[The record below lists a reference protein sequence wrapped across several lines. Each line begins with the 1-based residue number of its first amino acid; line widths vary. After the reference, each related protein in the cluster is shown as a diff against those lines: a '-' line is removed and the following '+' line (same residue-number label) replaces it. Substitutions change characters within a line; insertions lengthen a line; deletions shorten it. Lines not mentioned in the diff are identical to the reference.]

1 MKIQFDENQLLSIYD
16 EKLPQLRNYQYI
28 LDWYQIETTDRVIF
42 AYQKRAWKLINLKN
56 LGDGMQV
63 AFSPKTLLSINSL
76 IFDKDQ
82 FLNILSLFQ
91 GFNEETWIKYH
102 FLPFWNWD
110 IVILKGLLTTLNSP
124 EINIEKTKWWTI
136 ISWLTKTFLFPET
149 TEDHLSFLFALALI
163 YGKFEG
169 KDWNLKSIKIHL
181 PLIWI
186 QAQLEEKLINMC
198 KNLQKIWLFIKRNT
212 DHHAEKKI
220 FQFQI
225 NDFELLTLFASWNSL
240 FKDLPQ
246 RNTELISNQNTTIK
260 NQLISFIEET
270 TIPAIS
276 NKEQILPILKNQTL
290 KFLKY

>member
-1 MKIQFDENQLLSIYD
+1 MKIQFDENQILSIYD

-28 LDWYQIETTDRVIF
+28 LDWYQIETTDRLVF

-63 AFSPKTLLSINSL
+63 AFSPKTPLSINSL
-76 IFDKDQ
+76 IFDRDQ

-110 IVILKGLLTTLNSP
+110 VVILKGLLTTLNSP

-149 TEDHLSFLFALALI
+149 AEDHLSFLFALALI

-186 QAQLEEKLINMC
+186 QAQLEEKLINMY
-198 KNLQKIWLFIKRNT
+198 KNLQKSWLFIKRNT
-212 DHHAEKKI
+212 DHYAEKKI

-225 NDFELLTLFASWNSL
+225 NDFELLTLFVSWNSL

-276 NKEQILPILKNQTL
+276 NKEKILPVLKNQTL

>member
-1 MKIQFDENQLLSIYD
+1 MKIAFDHNNILTLID
-16 EKLPQLRNYQYI
+16 PDIPQHKTYTYV
-28 LDWYQIETTDRVIF
+28 LDNYQIESTDTLLFV
-42 AYQKRAWKLINLKN
+42 YQKRAWKLINLKN
-56 LGDGMQV
+56 LGDGMQI
-63 AFSPKTLLSINSL
+63 AFSPKIPISTESL
-76 IFDKDQ
+76 DFQKDQ

-91 GFNEETWIKYH
+91 GFNEETWITYH

-110 IVILKGLLTTLNSP
+110 ILLLKKLLTTLSSP

-198 KNLQKIWLFIKRNT
+198 KNLQKSWLFIKRNT

-225 NDFELLTLFASWNSL
+225 NDFELLTLFTSWNSL

-246 RNTELISNQNTTIK
+246 RNTELISNQNITIK
-260 NQLISFIEET
+260 SQLISFIEKLQ
-270 TIPAIS
+270 IPEIS
-276 NKEQILPILKNQTL
+276 NKDEILQTIENQTL

>member
-1 MKIQFDENQLLSIYD
+1 MKIAFDHNNILTLID
-16 EKLPQLRNYQYI
+16 PDIPQHKTYTYV
-28 LDWYQIETTDRVIF
+28 LDNYQIESTDTLLFV
-42 AYQKRAWKLINLKN
+42 YQKRAWKLINLKN

-63 AFSPKTLLSINSL
+63 AFSPKTPPSINSL

-110 IVILKGLLTTLNSP
+110 IVILKGLLTTLSYP

-136 ISWLTKTFLFPET
+136 ISWLKKTFLFPET
-149 TEDHLSFLFALALI
+149 AEDHLSFLFALALI

-198 KNLQKIWLFIKRNT
+198 KNLQKSWLFIKRNT

-246 RNTELISNQNTTIK
+246 RNTQLISNQNTTIK

-276 NKEQILPILKNQTL
+276 NKEQILPVLKNQTL

>member
-28 LDWYQIETTDRVIF
+28 LDWYQIETTDRLIF
-42 AYQKRAWKLINLKN
+42 AYQKRTWKLINLKN

-63 AFSPKTLLSINSL
+63 AFSPKTPLSTDTL

-110 IVILKGLLTTLNSP
+110 IPLLRELLTTLSYP

-136 ISWLTKTFLFPET
+136 ISWLTKAFLFPET
-149 TEDHLSFLFALALI
+149 TKDHLSFLFALALI

-169 KDWNLKSIKIHL
+169 KDWTLKSIKIHL

-186 QAQLEEKLINMC
+186 QAQLEEKLINIC

-225 NDFELLTLFASWNSL
+225 NDFELLTLFVSWNSL

-276 NKEQILPILKNQTL
+276 NKEKILPVLKNQTL

>member
-16 EKLPQLRNYQYI
+16 EKLPQLKNYQYI
-28 LDWYQIETTDRVIF
+28 LDWYQIETTDRLIF
-42 AYQKRAWKLINLKN
+42 AYQKRIWKLINLKN
-56 LGDGMQV
+56 LGEGMQI
-63 AFSPKTLLSINSL
+63 AFSPKTSISTESL
-76 IFDKDQ
+76 GFQKDQ

-91 GFNEETWIKYH
+91 VFNEETWVKYH

-110 IVILKGLLTTLNSP
+110 IIVLKGLLTTLNYP

-136 ISWLTKTFLFPET
+136 ISWLKKTFLFPET
-149 TEDHLSFLFALALI
+149 AEDHLSFLFTLALI

-212 DHHAEKKI
+212 DHHSEKKI
-220 FQFQI
+220 LQFQI
-225 NDFELLTLFASWNSL
+225 NDFELLTLFASWSSL

-246 RNTELISNQNTTIK
+246 RNTEQISAQNTAI
-260 NQLISFIEET
+260 NSQLI
-270 TIPAIS
+270 
-276 NKEQILPILKNQTL
+276 
-290 KFLKY
+290 

>member
-1 MKIQFDENQLLSIYD
+1 MKIAFDHNNILTLID
-16 EKLPQLRNYQYI
+16 PDIPQHKTYTYV
-28 LDWYQIETTDRVIF
+28 LDNYQIESTDTLLFV
-42 AYQKRAWKLINLKN
+42 YQKRAWKLINLKN
-56 LGDGMQV
+56 LGDGMQI
-63 AFSPKTLLSINSL
+63 AFSPKIPISTESL
-76 IFDKDQ
+76 DFQKDQ

-91 GFNEETWIKYH
+91 GFNEETWITYH

-110 IVILKGLLTTLNSP
+110 ILLLKKLLTTLSSP

-198 KNLQKIWLFIKRNT
+198 KNLQKSWLFIKRNT

-225 NDFELLTLFASWNSL
+225 NDFELLTLFTSWNSL

-246 RNTELISNQNTTIK
+246 RNTELISAQNTAIK
-260 NQLISFIEET
+260 SQLISFIEKLQ
-270 TIPAIS
+270 IPEIS
-276 NKEQILPILKNQTL
+276 NKDEILQTIENQTL

>member
-1 MKIQFDENQLLSIYD
+1 MKIAFDHNNILTLIDREI
-16 EKLPQLRNYQYI
+16 PQHKTYTYV
-28 LDWYQIETTDRVIF
+28 LDNYQIESTDTLLFV
-42 AYQKRAWKLINLKN
+42 YQKRAWKLINLKN

-63 AFSPKTLLSINSL
+63 AFSSKAPISTDSL
-76 IFDKDQ
+76 TFDKDQ

-110 IVILKGLLTTLNSP
+110 IVVLKGLLTTLNYP

-136 ISWLTKTFLFPET
+136 ISWLKKTFLFPET
-149 TEDHLSFLFALALI
+149 AEDHLSFLFTLALI

-220 FQFQI
+220 FQLQI
-225 NDFELLTLFASWNSL
+225 NDFELLTLFTSWNSL
-240 FKDLPQ
+240 FKNLPQ
-246 RNTELISNQNTTIK
+246 RNTELISAQNTAIK
-260 NQLISFIEET
+260 SQLISFIEELQ
-270 TIPAIS
+270 IPEIS
-276 NKEQILPILKNQTL
+276 NKDEILQTIENQTL

>member
-1 MKIQFDENQLLSIYD
+1 MKIQFDENQILSIYD

-28 LDWYQIETTDRVIF
+28 LDWYQIETTDRLVF

-63 AFSPKTLLSINSL
+63 AFSPKTPLSINSL
-76 IFDKDQ
+76 ILDRDQ

-110 IVILKGLLTTLNSP
+110 VVILKGLLTTLNSP

-149 TEDHLSFLFALALI
+149 AEDHLSFLFALALI

-198 KNLQKIWLFIKRNT
+198 KNLQKSWLFIKRNT
-212 DHHAEKKI
+212 DHYAEKKI

-225 NDFELLTLFASWNSL
+225 NDFELLTLFVSWNSL

-276 NKEQILPILKNQTL
+276 NKEKILPVLKNQTL

>member
-28 LDWYQIETTDRVIF
+28 LDWYQIETTDRLVF

-63 AFSPKTLLSINSL
+63 AFSPKTPLSINSL
-76 IFDKDQ
+76 IFDRNQ

-110 IVILKGLLTTLNSP
+110 IVILKGLLTRLNSP
-124 EINIEKTKWWTI
+124 EINIKKTKWWTI
-136 ISWLTKTFLFPET
+136 ISWLTKTFLFPEKA
-149 TEDHLSFLFALALI
+149 EDHLSFLFALALI

-198 KNLQKIWLFIKRNT
+198 KSLQKIWLFIKRNT

-246 RNTELISNQNTTIK
+246 RNTQLISNQNTTIK

-270 TIPAIS
+270 TIPGIS
-276 NKEQILPILKNQTL
+276 NKEQILAVLKNQTL

>member
-1 MKIQFDENQLLSIYD
+1 MKITFDHNNILMLIDPEI
-16 EKLPQLRNYQYI
+16 PQHKTYTYV
-28 LDWYQIETTDRVIF
+28 LDNYQIESTDTLLFV
-42 AYQKRAWKLINLKN
+42 YQKRAWKLINLKN
-56 LGDGMQV
+56 LGEGMQI
-63 AFSPKTLLSINSL
+63 AFSPKNPISTESL
-76 IFDKDQ
+76 TFEKDQ

-91 GFNEETWIKYH
+91 GFNEESWIKYH
-102 FLPFWNWD
+102 FLPFWNRD
-110 IVILKGLLTTLNSP
+110 ILLLKKLLTTLSSL

-136 ISWLTKTFLFPET
+136 ISWLTKAFLFPET

-212 DHHAEKKI
+212 DHHSEKKI
-220 FQFQI
+220 LQFQI
-225 NDFELLTLFASWNSL
+225 NDFELLTLFASWSSL

-246 RNTELISNQNTTIK
+246 RNTEQISAQNTAIK
-260 NQLISFIEET
+260 SQLISFIEELQ
-270 TIPAIS
+270 IPEIS
-276 NKEQILPILKNQTL
+276 NKDEILQTIENQTL

>member
-28 LDWYQIETTDRVIF
+28 LDWYQIETTDRLIF
-42 AYQKRAWKLINLKN
+42 AYQKRTWKLINLKN

-63 AFSPKTLLSINSL
+63 AFSPKTPLSTDTL

-110 IVILKGLLTTLNSP
+110 IVVLKGLLTRLSSP
-124 EINIEKTKWWTI
+124 EINIEQTKGWTV
-136 ISWLTKTFLFPET
+136 ISWLKKTFLFPET
-149 TEDHLSFLFALALI
+149 AEDHLSFLFALALI

-169 KDWNLKSIKIHL
+169 KDWTLKSIKIHL

-186 QAQLEEKLINMC
+186 QAQLEEKLINIC
-198 KNLQKIWLFIKRNT
+198 KNLQKSWLFIKRNT

-246 RNTELISNQNTTIK
+246 RNTELIANQNTTIK

>member
-28 LDWYQIETTDRVIF
+28 LDWYQIETTDRLIF
-42 AYQKRAWKLINLKN
+42 AYQKRTWKLINLKN

-63 AFSPKTLLSINSL
+63 AFGTQTPLSTDTLT
-76 IFDKDQ
+76 FDKDQ
-82 FLNILSLFQ
+82 FLNTLSLFQ

-110 IVILKGLLTTLNSP
+110 IVVLRELLTTLNSP

-136 ISWLTKTFLFPET
+136 ISWLTKAFLFPET
-149 TEDHLSFLFALALI
+149 TKDHLSFLFALALI

-169 KDWNLKSIKIHL
+169 KDWTLKSIKIHL

-186 QAQLEEKLINMC
+186 QAQLEEKLITMC

>member
-1 MKIQFDENQLLSIYD
+1 MKIAFDHNNILTLIDPEI
-16 EKLPQLRNYQYI
+16 PQHKTYTYV
-28 LDWYQIETTDRVIF
+28 LDNYQIESTDTLLFV
-42 AYQKRAWKLINLKN
+42 YQKRAWKLINLKN

-63 AFSPKTLLSINSL
+63 AFSSKAPISTDLLT
-76 IFDKDQ
+76 FDKDQ
-82 FLNILSLFQ
+82 FLNLLSLFQ

-110 IVILKGLLTTLNSP
+110 IVVLKGLLTMLSSP

-136 ISWLTKTFLFPET
+136 ISWLKKTFLFPET
-149 TEDHLSFLFALALI
+149 AEDHLSFLFTLALI

-246 RNTELISNQNTTIK
+246 RNTELISAQNTAIK
-260 NQLISFIEET
+260 RQLISFIEELQ
-270 TIPAIS
+270 IPEIS
-276 NKEQILPILKNQTL
+276 NKDGILQTIENQTL

>member
-16 EKLPQLRNYQYI
+16 EKLPQLKNYQYI
-28 LDWYQIETTDRVIF
+28 LDWYQIETTDRLIF
-42 AYQKRAWKLINLKN
+42 AYQKRIWKLINLKN

-63 AFSPKTLLSINSL
+63 AFGAQTPLSTDTLT
-76 IFDKDQ
+76 FDKDQ

-110 IVILKGLLTTLNSP
+110 ILLLRELLTTLSYS
-124 EINIEKTKWWTI
+124 EIDIEKTKWWTI
-136 ISWLTKTFLFPET
+136 ISWLKKNFLFPET
-149 TEDHLSFLFALALI
+149 AEDHLSFLFALALI

-225 NDFELLTLFASWNSL
+225 NDFELLTLFTRWNSL
-240 FKDLPQ
+240 LKDLPQ

-260 NQLISFIEET
+260 NQLISFIKELQ
-270 TIPAIS
+270 IPEIS
-276 NKEQILPILKNQTL
+276 NKDGILQTIENQTL

>member
-1 MKIQFDENQLLSIYD
+1 MKIAFDHN
-16 EKLPQLRNYQYI
+16 NI
-28 LDWYQIETTDRVIF
+28 LTLIDREILQHKTYTYVLDNYQIESTDTLLFV
-42 AYQKRAWKLINLKN
+42 YQKRAWKLINLKN

-63 AFSPKTLLSINSL
+63 AFSSKAPISTDSL
-76 IFDKDQ
+76 TFDKDQ
-82 FLNILSLFQ
+82 FLNLLSLFQ

-110 IVILKGLLTTLNSP
+110 IVVLKGLLTTLNYP
-124 EINIEKTKWWTI
+124 EINIEKTKWWTT
-136 ISWLTKTFLFPET
+136 ISWLKKTFLFPET
-149 TEDHLSFLFALALI
+149 AEDHLSFLFTLALI

-220 FQFQI
+220 FQLQI
-225 NDFELLTLFASWNSL
+225 NDFELLTLFTSWNSL
-240 FKDLPQ
+240 FKNLPQ
-246 RNTELISNQNTTIK
+246 RNTELISAQNTAIK
-260 NQLISFIEET
+260 SQLISFIEELQ
-270 TIPAIS
+270 IPEIS
-276 NKEQILPILKNQTL
+276 NKDEILQTIENQTL

>member
-28 LDWYQIETTDRVIF
+28 LDWYQIETTDRLIF

-63 AFSPKTLLSINSL
+63 AFSPKTPLSINSL

-91 GFNEETWIKYH
+91 GFNEETWITYH

-110 IVILKGLLTTLNSP
+110 IVVLRKLLTTLSSP

-136 ISWLTKTFLFPET
+136 ISWLKKNFLFPET

-169 KDWNLKSIKIHL
+169 KDWTLKSTKIHL
-181 PLIWI
+181 PIIWI
-186 QAQLEEKLINMC
+186 QAQLEEKLITMC

-225 NDFELLTLFASWNSL
+225 NDFELLTLFANWNSL

>member
-16 EKLPQLRNYQYI
+16 EKLPQLKNYQYT
-28 LDWYQIETTDRVIF
+28 LDWYQIETTDRLIF

-56 LGDGMQV
+56 LGDGMQA
-63 AFSPKTLLSINSL
+63 AFSPKTPLSINSL

-110 IVILKGLLTTLNSP
+110 IVVLRELSTTLNYP

-136 ISWLTKTFLFPET
+136 ISWLKKTFLFPET
-149 TEDHLSFLFALALI
+149 PKDHLSFLFALALI

>member
-1 MKIQFDENQLLSIYD
+1 MKIAFDHNNILTLIDPEI
-16 EKLPQLRNYQYI
+16 PQHKTYTYV
-28 LDWYQIETTDRVIF
+28 LDNYQIESTDTLLFV
-42 AYQKRAWKLINLKN
+42 YQKRAWKLINLKN

-63 AFSPKTLLSINSL
+63 AFSPKTPISTESL
-76 IFDKDQ
+76 DFQKDQ

-110 IVILKGLLTTLNSP
+110 ILLLRELLTTLSYS
-124 EINIEKTKWWTI
+124 EIDIEKTKWWTI

-169 KDWNLKSIKIHL
+169 KDWNLKSIKMHL

-186 QAQLEEKLINMC
+186 QAQLEEKLINIC

-240 FKDLPQ
+240 FKYLPQ
-246 RNTELISNQNTTIK
+246 RNTELIANQNTTIK
-260 NQLISFIEET
+260 HQLISFIKET
-270 TIPAIS
+270 TTPNIS
-276 NKEQILPILKNQTL
+276 NKEQILPVLKNQTL

>member
-1 MKIQFDENQLLSIYD
+1 MKIAFDHNNILTLID
-16 EKLPQLRNYQYI
+16 PDIPQHKTYTYV
-28 LDWYQIETTDRVIF
+28 LDNYQIESTDTLLFV
-42 AYQKRAWKLINLKN
+42 YQKRAWKLINLKN
-56 LGDGMQV
+56 LGEGMQI
-63 AFSPKTLLSINSL
+63 AFSPKTPISTEALN
-76 IFDKDQ
+76 FQKDQ

-110 IVILKGLLTTLNSP
+110 ILLLKKLLTTLSSP

-136 ISWLTKTFLFPET
+136 ISWLKKTFLFPET
-149 TEDHLSFLFALALI
+149 AEDHLSFLFALALI

-198 KNLQKIWLFIKRNT
+198 KNLQKSWLFIKRNT

-260 NQLISFIEET
+260 NQLISFIKET

-276 NKEQILPILKNQTL
+276 NKEQILPVLKNQTL

>member
-28 LDWYQIETTDRVIF
+28 LDWYQIETTDRLIF
-42 AYQKRAWKLINLKN
+42 AYQKRTWKLINLKN

-63 AFSPKTLLSINSL
+63 AFSPKTPISTESL
-76 IFDKDQ
+76 DFQKDQ

-110 IVILKGLLTTLNSP
+110 IVVLRELSTTLNYP

-136 ISWLTKTFLFPET
+136 ISWLKKTFLFPET
-149 TEDHLSFLFALALI
+149 PKDHLSFLFALALI

-225 NDFELLTLFASWNSL
+225 NDFELLTLFSSWNSL

-246 RNTELISNQNTTIK
+246 RNTKLIANQNTTIK

>member
-28 LDWYQIETTDRVIF
+28 LDWYQIATTDRLIF

-56 LGDGMQV
+56 LGEGMQI
-63 AFSPKTLLSINSL
+63 AFSPKTSISTESL
-76 IFDKDQ
+76 GFQKDQ

-110 IVILKGLLTTLNSP
+110 ILLLRELLTTLSYS
-124 EINIEKTKWWTI
+124 EIDIEKTKWWTI

-198 KNLQKIWLFIKRNT
+198 KNLQKSWLFIKRNT

-276 NKEQILPILKNQTL
+276 NKEQILPVLKNQTL

>member
-1 MKIQFDENQLLSIYD
+1 MKIAFDHNNILTLIDREI
-16 EKLPQLRNYQYI
+16 PQHKTYTYV
-28 LDWYQIETTDRVIF
+28 LDNYQIESTDTLLFV
-42 AYQKRAWKLINLKN
+42 YQKRAWKLINLKN

-63 AFSPKTLLSINSL
+63 AFSSKAPISTDSL
-76 IFDKDQ
+76 TFDKDQ
-82 FLNILSLFQ
+82 FLNLLSLFQ

-110 IVILKGLLTTLNSP
+110 IVVLKGLLTTLNYP
-124 EINIEKTKWWTI
+124 EINIEKTKWWTT
-136 ISWLTKTFLFPET
+136 ISWLKKTFLFPET
-149 TEDHLSFLFALALI
+149 AEDHLSFLFTLTLI

-220 FQFQI
+220 FQLQI
-225 NDFELLTLFASWNSL
+225 NDFELLTLFTSWNSL
-240 FKDLPQ
+240 FKNLPQ
-246 RNTELISNQNTTIK
+246 RNTELISAQNTAIK
-260 NQLISFIEET
+260 SQLISFIEELQ
-270 TIPAIS
+270 IPEIS
-276 NKEQILPILKNQTL
+276 NKDEILQTIENQTL

>member
-28 LDWYQIETTDRVIF
+28 LDWYQIETTDRLVF
-42 AYQKRAWKLINLKN
+42 AYQKRTWKLINLKN

-63 AFSPKTLLSINSL
+63 AFGAQTPLSTDTL

-82 FLNILSLFQ
+82 FLNTLSLFQ

-110 IVILKGLLTTLNSP
+110 ILLLKKLLTTLSSP
-124 EINIEKTKWWTI
+124 EINIEKTKWWTL
-136 ISWLTKTFLFPET
+136 ISWLKKTFLFPEMP
-149 TEDHLSFLFALALI
+149 EDHVSFLFALALI

-260 NQLISFIEET
+260 NQLISFIKET

>member
-16 EKLPQLRNYQYI
+16 EKLPQPRNYQYI
-28 LDWYQIETTDRVIF
+28 LDWYQIETTDRLIF
-42 AYQKRAWKLINLKN
+42 AYQKRAWKIINLKN

-63 AFSPKTLLSINSL
+63 AFSPKAPISTDSL
-76 IFDKDQ
+76 TFDKDQ

-110 IVILKGLLTTLNSP
+110 ILLLRELLTTLSYP

-136 ISWLTKTFLFPET
+136 ISWLKKTFLFPEIA
-149 TEDHLSFLFALALI
+149 EDHLSFLFALALI

-225 NDFELLTLFASWNSL
+225 NDFELLTLFASWNGL

-246 RNTELISNQNTTIK
+246 RNTELISAQNTAIK
-260 NQLISFIEET
+260 SQLISFIEGLQ
-270 TIPAIS
+270 IPEIS
-276 NKEQILPILKNQTL
+276 NKDGILQTIENQTL

>member
-28 LDWYQIETTDRVIF
+28 LDWYQIETTDRLIF

-63 AFSPKTLLSINSL
+63 AFSPKTPLSINSL

-110 IVILKGLLTTLNSP
+110 IVVLKRILTTLNYP
-124 EINIEKTKWWTI
+124 EINIEKTKWWTL
-136 ISWLTKTFLFPET
+136 ISWLKKTFVFPEMP
-149 TEDHLSFLFALALI
+149 ENHLSFLFALALI

-198 KNLQKIWLFIKRNT
+198 KSLQKIWLFIKRNT
-212 DHHAEKKI
+212 DHYAEKKI

-225 NDFELLTLFASWNSL
+225 NDFELLTLFVSWNSL

-276 NKEQILPILKNQTL
+276 NKEQILPVLKNQTL

>member
-16 EKLPQLRNYQYI
+16 EKLPQLKNYQYI
-28 LDWYQIETTDRVIF
+28 LDWYQIETTDRLIF
-42 AYQKRAWKLINLKN
+42 AYQKRTWKLINLKN

-63 AFSPKTLLSINSL
+63 AFSPKTPLSTDTL

-110 IVILKGLLTTLNSP
+110 ILLLRELLTTLSYP

-136 ISWLTKTFLFPET
+136 ISWLTKAFLFPET
-149 TEDHLSFLFALALI
+149 TKDHLSFLFALALI

-169 KDWNLKSIKIHL
+169 KDWTLKSIKIHL

-186 QAQLEEKLINMC
+186 QAQLEEKLINIC

>member
-1 MKIQFDENQLLSIYD
+1 MKIAFDHNNILTLID
-16 EKLPQLRNYQYI
+16 PDIPQHKTYTYV
-28 LDWYQIETTDRVIF
+28 LDNYQIESTDTLLFV
-42 AYQKRAWKLINLKN
+42 YQKRAWKLINLKN

-63 AFSPKTLLSINSL
+63 AFSSKAPISTDSL
-76 IFDKDQ
+76 TFDKDQ
-82 FLNILSLFQ
+82 FLNLLSLFQ

-110 IVILKGLLTTLNSP
+110 IVVLKGLLTTLNYP
-124 EINIEKTKWWTI
+124 EINIEKTKWWTT
-136 ISWLTKTFLFPET
+136 ISWLKKTFLFPET
-149 TEDHLSFLFALALI
+149 AEDHLSFLFTLTLI

-198 KNLQKIWLFIKRNT
+198 KNLQKIRLFIKRNT

-220 FQFQI
+220 FQLQI
-225 NDFELLTLFASWNSL
+225 NDFELLTLFTSWNSL
-240 FKDLPQ
+240 FKNLPQ
-246 RNTELISNQNTTIK
+246 RNTELISAQNTAIK
-260 NQLISFIEET
+260 SQLISFIEELQ
-270 TIPAIS
+270 IPEIS
-276 NKEQILPILKNQTL
+276 NKDEILQTIENQTL

>member
-1 MKIQFDENQLLSIYD
+1 MKIAFDHNNILTLID
-16 EKLPQLRNYQYI
+16 PDIPQHKTYTYV
-28 LDWYQIETTDRVIF
+28 LDNYQIESTDTLLFV
-42 AYQKRAWKLINLKN
+42 YQKRAWKLINLKN
-56 LGDGMQV
+56 LGDGMQI
-63 AFSPKTLLSINSL
+63 AFSPKIPISTESL
-76 IFDKDQ
+76 DFQKDQ

-91 GFNEETWIKYH
+91 GFNEETWITYH

-110 IVILKGLLTTLNSP
+110 ILLLKKLLTTLSSP

-198 KNLQKIWLFIKRNT
+198 KNLQKSWLFIKRNT

-225 NDFELLTLFASWNSL
+225 NDFELLTLFTSWNSL

-246 RNTELISNQNTTIK
+246 RNTELISAQNTAIK
-260 NQLISFIEET
+260 SQLISFIEELQ
-270 TIPAIS
+270 IPEIS
-276 NKEQILPILKNQTL
+276 NKDEILQTIENQTL

>member
-28 LDWYQIETTDRVIF
+28 LDWYQIEATDRLVF

-63 AFSPKTLLSINSL
+63 AFSPKTPLSINSL

-110 IVILKGLLTTLNSP
+110 VVILKGLLTTLNSP
-124 EINIEKTKWWTI
+124 EINIKKTKWWTI
-136 ISWLTKTFLFPET
+136 ISWLTKTFLFPEKA
-149 TEDHLSFLFALALI
+149 EDHLSFLFALALI

-198 KNLQKIWLFIKRNT
+198 KSLQKIWLFIKRNT

-246 RNTELISNQNTTIK
+246 RNTQLISNQNTTIK

-270 TIPAIS
+270 TIPGIS
-276 NKEQILPILKNQTL
+276 NKEQILAVLKNQTL

>member
-1 MKIQFDENQLLSIYD
+1 MKIAFDHNNILTLIDREI
-16 EKLPQLRNYQYI
+16 PQHKTYTYV
-28 LDWYQIETTDRVIF
+28 LDNYQIESTDTLLFV
-42 AYQKRAWKLINLKN
+42 YQKRAWTLINLKN

-63 AFSPKTLLSINSL
+63 AFSSKAPISTDSL
-76 IFDKDQ
+76 TFDKDQ
-82 FLNILSLFQ
+82 FLNLLSLFQ

-110 IVILKGLLTTLNSP
+110 IVVLKGLLTTLNYP
-124 EINIEKTKWWTI
+124 EINIEKTKWWTT
-136 ISWLTKTFLFPET
+136 ISWLKKTFLFPET
-149 TEDHLSFLFALALI
+149 AEDHLSFLFTLALI

-220 FQFQI
+220 FQLQI
-225 NDFELLTLFASWNSL
+225 NDFELLTLFTSWNSL
-240 FKDLPQ
+240 FKNLPQ
-246 RNTELISNQNTTIK
+246 RNTELISAQNTAIK
-260 NQLISFIEET
+260 SQLISFIEELQ
-270 TIPAIS
+270 IPEIS
-276 NKEQILPILKNQTL
+276 NKDEILQTIENQTL

>member
-16 EKLPQLRNYQYI
+16 EKLPQLKNYQYI
-28 LDWYQIETTDRVIF
+28 LDWYQIETTDRLIF
-42 AYQKRAWKLINLKN
+42 AYQKRIWKLINLKN
-56 LGDGMQV
+56 LGEGMQI
-63 AFSPKTLLSINSL
+63 AFSPKTSISTESL
-76 IFDKDQ
+76 GFQKDQ

-91 GFNEETWIKYH
+91 GFNEETWVKYH

-110 IVILKGLLTTLNSP
+110 ILLLREVLTTLSYS
-124 EINIEKTKWWTI
+124 EIDIEKTKWWTI

-149 TEDHLSFLFALALI
+149 TEDHLSFLFALALV

-186 QAQLEEKLINMC
+186 QAQLEEKLITMC

-225 NDFELLTLFASWNSL
+225 NDFELLTLFASWNGL

-246 RNTELISNQNTTIK
+246 RNTELISAQNTAIK
-260 NQLISFIEET
+260 SQLISFIEELQ
-270 TIPAIS
+270 IPEIS
-276 NKEQILPILKNQTL
+276 NKDGILQTIKNQTL

>member
-28 LDWYQIETTDRVIF
+28 LDWYQIETTDRLIF
-42 AYQKRAWKLINLKN
+42 AYQKRTWKLINLKN

-63 AFSPKTLLSINSL
+63 AFSPKAPISTDSL
-76 IFDKDQ
+76 TFDKDQ
-82 FLNILSLFQ
+82 FPNVLSLFQ

-110 IVILKGLLTTLNSP
+110 ILLLRELLTTLSYP
-124 EINIEKTKWWTI
+124 EIDIEKTKWWTI
-136 ISWLTKTFLFPET
+136 ISWLKKTFLFPET
-149 TEDHLSFLFALALI
+149 PKDHLSFLFALGLI

-260 NQLISFIEET
+260 NQLISFIEES

-276 NKEQILPILKNQTL
+276 NKEQILPVLKNQTL

>member
-28 LDWYQIETTDRVIF
+28 LDWYQIETTDRLIF

-63 AFSPKTLLSINSL
+63 AFSPKAPLSTNSL

-110 IVILKGLLTTLNSP
+110 IVILEGLLTTLSSP

-136 ISWLTKTFLFPET
+136 ISWLKKTFLFPET
-149 TEDHLSFLFALALI
+149 TKDHVSFLFALALI

-198 KNLQKIWLFIKRNT
+198 KSLQKIWLFIKRNT

-220 FQFQI
+220 FQFQV
-225 NDFELLTLFASWNSL
+225 NDFELLMLFASWNSL

>member
-1 MKIQFDENQLLSIYD
+1 MKIAFDHNNILTLID
-16 EKLPQLRNYQYI
+16 PDIPQHKTYTYV
-28 LDWYQIETTDRVIF
+28 LDNYQIESTDTVLF
-42 AYQKRAWKLINLKN
+42 VYQKRAWKLINLKN
-56 LGDGMQV
+56 LGDGMQI
-63 AFSPKTLLSINSL
+63 AFSPKTPISTDALT
-76 IFDKDQ
+76 FDKDQ

-91 GFNEETWIKYH
+91 GFNEETWITYH

-110 IVILKGLLTTLNSP
+110 IVVLRELLTTLSSP

-186 QAQLEEKLINMC
+186 QAQLKEKLINMC

-270 TIPAIS
+270 TIPTIS

>member
-1 MKIQFDENQLLSIYD
+1 
-16 EKLPQLRNYQYI
+16 
-28 LDWYQIETTDRVIF
+28 
-42 AYQKRAWKLINLKN
+42 
-56 LGDGMQV
+56 MQV
-63 AFSPKTLLSINSL
+63 AFSPKTPLSINSL
-76 IFDKDQ
+76 IFDRDQ

-110 IVILKGLLTTLNSP
+110 VVILKGLLTTLNSP

-149 TEDHLSFLFALALI
+149 AEDHLSFLFALALI

-186 QAQLEEKLINMC
+186 QAQLEEKLINMY
-198 KNLQKIWLFIKRNT
+198 KNLQKSWLFIKRNT
-212 DHHAEKKI
+212 DHYAEKKI

-225 NDFELLTLFASWNSL
+225 NDFELLTLFVSWNSL

-276 NKEQILPILKNQTL
+276 NKEKILPVLKNQTL